1 MINIIDLGVSNVSSV
16 ANMVKKVGGTPNIIS
31 DHSELN
37 TIKSNKAILPG
48 VGSFDS
54 AMKML
59 NRGNWFNSLNQYI
72 ENSSNSILGI
82 CLGMQIMFNRSEE
95 GQLEGLKWIDGD
107 IRKFQFE
114 DKKLKVPHMGWN
126 FVSPKKDDVLFQSSS
141 ERQRFYFVHSFF
153 ASCNDK
159 NDILSL
165 TNYGIDFVSSVKK
178 NNIYGVQF
186 HPEKSHRYGMHIIN
200 NFINI

>member
-1 MINIIDLGVSNVSSV
+1 MINIIDLGVSNVASV

-31 DHSELN
+31 AHSELN

-59 NRGNWFNSLNQYI
+59 ARGNWFDSLNQYI
-72 ENSSNSILGI
+72 ENSNNSILGI
-82 CLGMQIMFNRSEE
+82 CLGMQIMFNQSEE

-107 IRKFQFE
+107 IKKFQLE

-126 FVSPKKDDVLFQSSS
+126 FISPKKDDILFQSSS

-153 ASCNDK
+153 ARCNDK
-159 NDILSL
+159 NDVLSL
-165 TNYGIDFVSSVKK
+165 TNYGIDFVSSVQK

-186 HPEKSHRYGMHIIN
+186 HPEKSHRYGMQIIN
-200 NFINI
+200 NFINY

>member
-1 MINIIDLGVSNVSSV
+1 MINIIDLGVSNVASV
-16 ANMVKKVGGTPNIIS
+16 ANMVKKTGGTPNIIS
-31 DHSELN
+31 NHSELN

-59 NRGNWFNSLNQYI
+59 TRGNWFNSLNQYI

-114 DKKLKVPHMGWN
+114 NKKLKVPHMGWN
-126 FVSPKKDDVLFQSSS
+126 FISPKKDDVLFQSSS

-159 NDILSL
+159 NDVLSL
-165 TNYGIDFVSSVKK
+165 TNYGIDFVSSVQK

>member
-1 MINIIDLGVSNVSSV
+1 MINIIDLGVSNVASV
-16 ANMVKKVGGTPNIIS
+16 ANMVKKVGGSPNIIS

-37 TIKSNKAILPG
+37 NTKSNKAILPG

-159 NDILSL
+159 NDVLSL
-165 TNYGIDFVSSVKK
+165 TNYGIDFVSSVQK

>member
-1 MINIIDLGVSNVSSV
+1 
-16 ANMVKKVGGTPNIIS
+16 MVKKVGGTPNIIS

-95 GQLEGLKWIDGD
+95 GQIEGLNGLTVILES
-107 IRKFQFE
+107 FN
-114 DKKLKVPHMGWN
+114 LKI
-126 FVSPKKDDVLFQSSS
+126 
-141 ERQRFYFVHSFF
+141 
-153 ASCNDK
+153 K
-159 NDILSL
+159 N
-165 TNYGIDFVSSVKK
+165 
-178 NNIYGVQF
+178 
-186 HPEKSHRYGMHIIN
+186 
-200 NFINI
+200 

>member
-1 MINIIDLGVSNVSSV
+1 MINIIDFGVSNVASV

-126 FVSPKKDDVLFQSSS
+126 FISPKKMMYFFNQALKGKDFILFIHFL
-141 ERQRFYFVHSFF
+141 RAVMIKMIFY
-153 ASCNDK
+153 
-159 NDILSL
+159 LSL
-165 TNYGIDFVSSVKK
+165 IMGLTLFLLFKK
-178 NNIYGVQF
+178 IIYMVF
-186 HPEKSHRYGMHIIN
+186 
-200 NFINI
+200 NFILRRAIVMVCIL

>member
-1 MINIIDLGVSNVSSV
+1 MINIIDLGVSNVASV

-31 DHSELN
+31 DHNELRN
-37 TIKSNKAILPG
+37 KKSNKAILPG

-59 NRGNWFNSLNQYI
+59 TQGDWFNSLNQYI

-95 GQLEGLKWIDGD
+95 GQLEGLKWIDGE
-107 IRKFQFE
+107 IKKFQFE

-126 FVSPKKDDVLFQSSS
+126 FISPKKDDVLFQSSS

-165 TNYGIDFVSSVKK
+165 TNYGIDFVSSVQK

>member
-1 MINIIDLGVSNVSSV
+1 MINIIDLGVSNVASV

-31 DHSELN
+31 DHSQLN

-126 FVSPKKDDVLFQSSS
+126 FISPKKDDVLFQSSS

-165 TNYGIDFVSSVKK
+165 TNYGIDFVSSVQK